1 MNYLAKCNWWIIWLI
16 VVSELFE
23 DVWFKDVLRKD
34 VLFKNVWFKDVLFE
48 DVWFKD
54 GLYKDVILLF
64 MHYMC

>member
-1 MNYLAKCNWWIIWLI
+1 MPWYKDVI
-16 VVSELFE
+16 FE
-23 DVWFKDVLRKD
+23 DV
-34 VLFKNVWFKDVLFE
+34 KDVLFE

>member
-1 MNYLAKCNWWIIWLI
+1 MCDLN
-16 VVSELFE
+16 
-23 DVWFKDVLRKD
+23 VLY
-34 VLFKNVWFKDVLFE
+34 KDVLFE